1 MAVPTGVRWARDPH
15 TAAKHDLLRRYLQA
29 WYPIIF
35 SGRERAAYVEGFA
48 GPGVYLDDLPGS
60 PIVALDVFLD
70 SPTLMRGGRLEVV
83 LLEAHTGRFAE
94 LRRRI
99 DTRLTERGRPAAL
112 VPTIRRGKCG
122 HDLLPLLHELGVF
135 GSAAFVFLDSF
146 GGPDVPHDLVRAIA
160 GNPSS
165 EVLVTFGTSF
175 PTRFGQIDKHAATA
189 DKVFGSPEWRAVQH
203 VPPSRKKEFL
213 LDQYRASLNRAGFSF
228 TLAFEMVDEGG
239 RPLFLV
245 FGTSHESGLKAMKD
259 AMWKVDPLTGVR
271 YRDPRD
277 VAQQLLDLKIEP
289 ETRPLQNAIM
299 NVIAES
305 GPMTVAN
312 LRRFALLNTVFRP
325 EHVGTALRE
334 LRKAGRLHQSPGRP
348 NPNTV
353 IGLPTS
359 ESPVSQQP
367 TLF

>member
-1 MAVPTGVRWARDPH
+1 MVVPTGVRWARDPH
-15 TAAKHDLLRRYLQA
+15 TAAKHDLLRHYLRA

-70 SPTLMRGGRLEVV
+70 SPTLMRGARLDVV
-83 LLEAHTGRFAE
+83 LLETHTGRFAE

-112 VPTIRRGKCG
+112 VPTLRRGKCEQ
-122 HDLLPLLHELGVF
+122 DLLPLLHQLGVV

-160 GNPSS
+160 ANPSS
-165 EVLVTFGTSF
+165 EVLITFGTSF

-203 VPPSRKKEFL
+203 EPPSRKKTFL
-213 LDQYRASLNRAGFSF
+213 LEQYRTSLNLAGFAY
-228 TLAFEMVDEGG
+228 TLAFEMVDEKGH
-239 RPLFLV
+239 PLFLV

-277 VAQQLLDLKIEP
+277 AGQQLLDLKLGP
-289 ETRPLQNAIM
+289 ETHPLQNAI
-299 NVIAES
+299 IDLISTS
-305 GPMTVAN
+305 GPTTIAK
-312 LRRFALLNTVFRP
+312 LRRFALINTVFRP

-334 LRKAGRLHQSPGRP
+334 LRKDGRLRQSPGRP
-348 NPNTV
+348 TPDTV
-353 IGLPTS
+353 IELPT
-359 ESPVSQQP
+359 SQQP